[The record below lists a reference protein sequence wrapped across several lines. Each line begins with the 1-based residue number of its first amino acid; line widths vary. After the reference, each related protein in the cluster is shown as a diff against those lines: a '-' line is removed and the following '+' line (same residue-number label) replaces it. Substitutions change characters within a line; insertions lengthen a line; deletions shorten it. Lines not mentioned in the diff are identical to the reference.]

1 MNGTRGLDRHNE
13 HLVPRKNWAGNVI
26 FGARRIHKPQ
36 TIDELRRIVA
46 GCGRIR
52 ALGCAHSFSNIVDTA
67 GDLVLLS
74 DLPQTLTI
82 DSASSTVTVTAGTS
96 YTELTGALHQAGY
109 ALANMA
115 SIPHISIA
123 GACATGTHGSGDH
136 RRVLAD
142 SVSAI
147 QLVVSDGDL
156 VELRRDIDRDRFHGS
171 VVALGALGIVTA
183 ITLDIEPAYEMKQ
196 RVYLGV
202 PLDEIHDRLDDVFG
216 AGYSVSVFTDWYN
229 DETSVW
235 VKQRVDRPLSMWTAG
250 RHAQHRVHPVPG
262 MSPDLCTEQLGVVG
276 PWNERL
282 THFRPRPSREAGS
295 ELQSEIFLPR
305 EVAQRAITALSE
317 IGSLMAPVLRI
328 SEIRTVRAD
337 DLWLSP
343 AYRRDSVAFHFTW
356 TADEAGVVRALAAIE
371 ERLMPLDPRP
381 HWGKIS
387 TMLPVP

>member
-1 MNGTRGLDRHNE
+1 MNGTRGLDQDNDHP
-13 HLVPRKNWAGNVI
+13 VPRKNWAGNVI

-36 TIDELRRIVA
+36 TVDELRRIVA

-52 ALGCAHSFSNIVDTA
+52 ALGCGHSFSNIVDTA

-82 DSASSTVTVTAGTS
+82 DTASSTVTVAAGTS
-96 YTELTGALHQAGY
+96 YTELTRALHQAGY

-147 QLVVSDGDL
+147 QLIVSDGDL

-183 ITLDIEPAYEMKQ
+183 MTLDIEPAYEMTQ

-202 PLDEIHDRLDDVFG
+202 PLMRYTTDSMT
-216 AGYSVSVFTDWYN
+216 YSALATASACSQTGTAMKAACGSSNELISPY
-229 DETSVW
+229 
-235 VKQRVDRPLSMWTAG
+235 RCGPLAG
-250 RHAQHRVHPVPG
+250 RHSTGSIRYPACHQTCAQ
-262 MSPDLCTEQLGVVG
+262 S
-276 PWNERL
+276 N
-282 THFRPRPSREAGS
+282 
-295 ELQSEIFLPR
+295 
-305 EVAQRAITALSE
+305 
-317 IGSLMAPVLRI
+317 
-328 SEIRTVRAD
+328 
-337 DLWLSP
+337 
-343 AYRRDSVAFHFTW
+343 
-356 TADEAGVVRALAAIE
+356 
-371 ERLMPLDPRP
+371 
-381 HWGKIS
+381 
-387 TMLPVP
+387 